1 MPLIP
6 SFALPKSPAQLAL
19 PPDSAAKLFLAFISS
34 PDPATNQPWCPDV
47 RAAMP
52 CIEAAFSGDKAPGVG
67 VVEVGQK
74 PE

>member
-1 MPLIP
+1 MPFIP
-6 SFALPKSPAQLAL
+6 SFSLPQSPTQLAL
-19 PPDSAAKLFLAFISS
+19 PPDSAAKLFLVFISS
-34 PDPATNQPWCPDV
+34 QDPATNQPWCPDV

-52 CIEAAFSGDKAPGVG
+52 SIEAAFSGENAPGVG